1 MLNLFPSVGSPPRI
15 SRRDLL
21 RMGPL
26 ALAGLSLPNLL
37 QAEETPSAHPRQA
50 ATAKNCIYIF
60 LCGGPSQIDLWD
72 PKPDAPLE
80 IRGEY
85 QPIDSNVPGIQIGDL
100 LPLTSQRADKF
111 AILRSQYAY
120 SAAHGVAIMDSLL
133 GQKNPRPNETFPTRS
148 DHPGFG
154 AILHNLL
161 GGCGDLPAW
170 VTVPRPFTTGSVFFK
185 GQTGGF
191 LGPAFDPFML
201 NKPKKDSLSHELFQ
215 VDAIQPIVPAGRIAG
230 RQKLLEQI
238 EGTKALQQHST
249 EGADLDKHYRNAF
262 SLLSD
267 NGAKQAFDLSLESA
281 ATRARYGH
289 NEYGQSFLMAR
300 RLVEAGVR
308 MVNLFWTFFGPD
320 GCQFNLWDNH
330 GIDGPVCGGPNR
342 GNAMLRHEYC
352 TPSFD
357 RSFTALLDDLDD
369 RGLLDETLVVVTGEF
384 GRTPKINKLAGR
396 DHWAGCQSTV
406 LAGGGVRGGQVYG
419 STDAHAG
426 YVQDHPVSPDDLGAT
441 IHHAFGLSPDEAVYS
456 QAGRPT
462 RISEGHPVVE
472 LFG

>member
-1 MLNLFPSVGSPPRI
+1 MLNLFPSAGGSPQLT
-15 SRRDLL
+15 RRDLI

-26 ALAGLSLPNLL
+26 ALAGLSLPRVLR
-37 QAEETPSAHPRQA
+37 AEDEATARPH

-60 LCGGPSQIDLWD
+60 LCGGPSQMDLWD
-72 PKPDAPLE
+72 PKPEAPLE

-85 QPIDSNVPGIQIGDL
+85 HPIDTNVPGIQIGDL
-100 LPLTSQRADKF
+100 LPLSSQRADKF
-111 AILRSQYAY
+111 AIIRSQHAY
-120 SAAHGVAIMDSLL
+120 STGHGFAIMDSLL
-133 GQKNPRPNETFPTRS
+133 GQKNPRPNEAFPTRS

-170 VTVPRPFTTGSVFFK
+170 VTIPRPFTTGHEFYK

-191 LGPAFDPFML
+191 LGPAFDSFLL
-201 NKPKKDSLSHELFQ
+201 NKPKKGSLSTELFK
-215 VDAIQPIVPAGRIAG
+215 VDAIQPVVPPQRIAG
-230 RQKLLEQI
+230 RRELLKGI
-238 EGTKALQQHST
+238 DAVTTLQEES
-249 EGADLDKHYRNAF
+249 GAGAALDKHYRNAF
-262 SLLSD
+262 SLIAE
-267 NGAKQAFDLSLESA
+267 NGAKQAFDLTLESD
-281 ATRARYGH
+281 ATRDRYGR

-308 MVNLFWTFFGPD
+308 MVNVFWTYFGPD

-357 RSFTALLDDLDD
+357 RSFTALLDDLAE

-384 GRTPKINKLAGR
+384 GRTPKINKTAGR
-396 DHWAGCQSTV
+396 DHWSGCQST
-406 LAGGGVRGGQVYG
+406 LMAGGGVLGGQVYG
-419 STDAHAG
+419 ATDAHAA
-426 YVQDHPVSPDDLGAT
+426 YVKEHPVTPDDIGAT
-441 IHHAFGLSPDEAVYS
+441 IHHAFGLTPEDVVYS
-456 QAGRPT
+456 QTGRPT
-462 RISEGHPVVE
+462 RISEGQPIIE